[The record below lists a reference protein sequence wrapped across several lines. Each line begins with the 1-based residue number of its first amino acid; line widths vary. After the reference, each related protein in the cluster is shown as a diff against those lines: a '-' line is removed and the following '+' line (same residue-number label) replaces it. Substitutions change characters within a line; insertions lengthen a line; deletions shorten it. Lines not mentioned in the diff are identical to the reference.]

1 MVKDSANHTDLHF
14 KRERCFERVLEIK
27 VPRFHWGRT
36 NFSPKHIF
44 MAEFLKP
51 RKVFLM
57 ESLTSLSTHTHQQCC
72 GSLRKSD
79 FFPLQL
85 GQLGKKTRVSSG
97 KFAVFNWDVRK
108 ITIME
113 WDALLPLLSP
123 EARLTG

>member
-57 ESLTSLSTHTHQQCC
+57 ERLTSLSTHTPAM
-72 GSLRKSD
+72 SWLFKKMR
-79 FFPLQL
+79 FFSFATRST
-85 GQLGKKTRVSSG
+85 GKENKGFFWKVCSFQMG
-97 KFAVFNWDVRK
+97 C
-108 ITIME
+108 
-113 WDALLPLLSP
+113 
-123 EARLTG
+123 